1 VYLVLGVRKEWKF
14 LECCYSWWETVEM
27 FKACCELCLVL
38 GLLFF
43 FFFPGRSGGNII
55 SGYSQF
61 LKAGVTRKR
70 KPTFEV

>member
-43 FFFPGRSGGNII
+43 FFFFPG
-55 SGYSQF
+55 
-61 LKAGVTRKR
+61 
-70 KPTFEV
+70 EVVVI